1 VPPDPPAGQTTG
13 PVVSTPHAA
22 TAALPLPHQTE
33 IVLHRLLAHLTL
45 WQCQMLVDHLDRVL
59 TGGGY
64 GEVTIVMER
73 GHTRRLRVTL
83 SADIT
88 PVPELTKRSSDV

>member
-1 VPPDPPAGQTTG
+1 MQPT
-13 PVVSTPHAA
+13 HAQ

-59 TGGGY
+59 TGGGF
-64 GEVTIVMER
+64 GEVAIVMEK
-73 GHTRRLRVTL
+73 GHTRRLRVTI

-88 PVPELTKRSSDV
+88 PVQELQKQEKPHGQT

>member
-1 VPPDPPAGQTTG
+1 VEGEKRRSAGTSLPSG
-13 PVVSTPHAA
+13 GHAQ
-22 TAALPLPHQTE
+22 TAALPLQTE

-59 TGGGY
+59 MGGGY
-64 GEVTIVMER
+64 GEVAIVMEK
-73 GHTRRLRVTL
+73 GHTRRLRVTI

-88 PVPELTKRSSDV
+88 PVTELAKQEKPHGQT